1 MGSELTPEAL
11 RLVEGL
17 ISGKGLAE
25 LAPRDGPARRE
36 ILRHLESLLSEKK
49 AARPSESKPRS
60 SASASSPASKPRS
73 SAKAR
78 SATTDSK
85 SRGAHSKETA
95 ILFSDGAS
103 RGNPGPAAIG
113 FIVTDLLGQELAA
126 EGECIGNTTNNVAE
140 YQALLAGLQK
150 ARELGINDLDIRLDS
165 ELVVR
170 QLNGE
175 YKVRH
180 PALIEWKRRVDNL
193 LGQFR
198 SVDIA
203 HVGRE
208 ENAIADKL
216 ANEALDRQKRNS

>member
-60 SASASSPASKPRS
+60 SAKS
-73 SAKAR
+73 R
-78 SATTDSK
+78 SAPVDSK
-85 SRGAHSKETA
+85 SRGAHSKQAA

-113 FIVTDLLGQELAA
+113 FVVTDSSGQELAA

-150 ARELGINDLDIRLDS
+150 ARELGINDLEIRLDA

-180 PALIEWKRRVDNL
+180 PALIEWKRRIDDVL
-193 LGQFR
+193 RQFR
-198 SVDIA
+198 SVHIA

>member
-49 AARPSESKPRS
+49 AVRPSASKPRSSTGASSPPSKPRS
-60 SASASSPASKPRS
+60 SAG
-73 SAKAR
+73 AR
-78 SATTDSK
+78 SATAGSK
-85 SRGAHSKETA
+85 KRGAHSKEAA

-113 FIVTDLLGQELAA
+113 FIVTDSSGQELAA

-150 ARELGINDLDIRLDS
+150 ARELGINDLEIRLDA

-180 PALIEWKRRVDNL
+180 PALIDWKRRVDDVL
-193 LGQFR
+193 RQFR
-198 SVDIA
+198 SVHIA

-216 ANEALDRQKRNS
+216 ANEALDRQKRNF